1 MNTLMDHSEI
11 TELSCG
17 ENFTYIL
24 NSNDAFAPTEY
35 KVLQSQSDGPFV
47 KCMKLTYNGKI
58 QLYYLV
64 SGLMSFGEILPSLD
78 PEKFGIIVADLFAG
92 ATAVRNNGF
101 LSCQNIDLSLE
112 HIYVDSSTYKINFIY
127 LPVTKRLFTDFF
139 AFESRLRACIVKSI
153 QSFPSLSSS
162 KTGQLLADLTNGSLP
177 FEELIGKVRSNLC
190 ISTYAEAKKPIGM
203 LNHNASKIGGRIK
216 IVAINAPVPFE
227 ITVDRDEFVLG
238 RKQGVADGVIS
249 FNRMIGRAHCKILKG
264 RGNYAVVDLGSA
276 NGTYVNDIRLQ
287 PNQPYPIKDGDTIR
301 LANSEF
307 QIIIG

>member
-1 MNTLMDHSEI
+1 MNTLMDHNDI

-17 ENFTYIL
+17 ENLAYIL
-24 NSNDAFAPTEY
+24 KSNDTFAPTEY

-47 KCMKLTYNGKI
+47 KCMRLTYNGRI

-64 SGLMSFGEILPSLD
+64 SGLMPLGEMLPSLD
-78 PEKFGIIVADLFAG
+78 PEKFAVIVADLFAG

-112 HIYVDSSTYKINFIY
+112 HIYVDSSTYKICFIY
-127 LPVTKRLFTDFF
+127 LPVTKRLFSDFF
-139 AFESRLRACIVKSI
+139 AFESQLRASLVKAI
-153 QSFPSLSSS
+153 QSSPSLSSS
-162 KTGQLLADLTNGSLP
+162 KTEQLLADLTNGSLP
-177 FEELIGKVRSNLC
+177 FEELSNKARSNLRM
-190 ISTYAEAKKPIGM
+190 STYAEAKKPIGI
-203 LNHNASKIGGRIK
+203 LNHNAPKTDGRIK

-264 RGNYAVVDLGSA
+264 HDNYAIVDLGSA
-276 NGTYVNDIRLQ
+276 NGTYINGIRLQ
-287 PNQPYPIKDGDTIR
+287 PNQPYPVKDGDTIR